1 MVEGRLSSHELI
13 CKHSDAP
20 QVNSFVILL
29 TLENLWSDVIAS
41 TAVCFASFITKSG
54 PTEISQFTYMLKL
67 MKIYI
72 CHDNILG
79 LDIPVSNIPVLQV
92 LYGLCQVSNLFSRIL
107 FWKFLELFQVVKQ
120 SSLLHKFQHQVNVC
134 LVVEDT
140 VYFQYERMV
149 QVALKLYFQDELVD
163 HFICL
168 DDLFLDLFD
177 CKNGSRSLVEC
188 HVGSAEPSLAK
199 DFSDAKVINGKLL
212 RWDLF
217 LSAVIFHGYLN
228 VFDVLYFSNF
238 FGTLGRKIKTSVF
251 FGFGIVLRWQNVAT
265 FIRVSIIILSL
276 FDFRSV
282 VFDIVFLGK
291 VVFGFLFLNIGV
303 TLDVG
308 WRYLLLLCYFVIVPL
323 FVDFPDLILDTI
335 RALFI

>member
-1 MVEGRLSSHELI
+1 
-13 CKHSDAP
+13 
-20 QVNSFVILL
+20 
-29 TLENLWSDVIAS
+29 
-41 TAVCFASFITKSG
+41 
-54 PTEISQFTYMLKL
+54 
-67 MKIYI
+67 
-72 CHDNILG
+72 
-79 LDIPVSNIPVLQV
+79 
-92 LYGLCQVSNLFSRIL
+92 
-107 FWKFLELFQVVKQ
+107 
-120 SSLLHKFQHQVNVC
+120 
-134 LVVEDT
+134 
-140 VYFQYERMV
+140 
-149 QVALKLYFQDELVD
+149 
-163 HFICL
+163 
-168 DDLFLDLFD
+168 
-177 CKNGSRSLVEC
+177 VEC